1 MTAPGDPV
9 AMTDDVPVAVT
20 MLVVVMLKGEEEVA
34 VAVATA
40 LDVETM
46 VPVALAGIEILPV
59 AVDVALTLG
68 AEDEAEAKPVEELTL
83 PFDEAEE
90 TMMLEEIAELD
101 GKAEPEKLD
110 TAVVVGPGTL
120 NELTFDVD
128 AGTESVALSV
138 PLWGCQQSWGRWLG
152 VPGLQSPHGSG
163 KREVGMGSKEDIV
176 KGKKL
181 PDPVADAVAQ

>member
-1 MTAPGDPV
+1 MADDDP
-9 AMTDDVPVAVT
+9 AAVT
-20 MLVVVMLKGEEEVA
+20 MLVVVMLKEEEEVA
-34 VAVATA
+34 VAAA
-40 LDVETM
+40 LDVEMM

-68 AEDEAEAKPVEELTL
+68 AEDEADANPVEEPKL

-176 KGKKL
+176 KGKEL
-181 PDPVADAVAQ
+181 SDAVAQ